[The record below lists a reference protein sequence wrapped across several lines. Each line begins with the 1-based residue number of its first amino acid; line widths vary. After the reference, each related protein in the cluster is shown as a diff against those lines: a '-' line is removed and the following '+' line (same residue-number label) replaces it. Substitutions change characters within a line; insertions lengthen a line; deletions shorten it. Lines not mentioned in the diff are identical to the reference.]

1 MKRIASTVF
10 FLGLILGCGPLM
22 AGGGH
27 YTSGVEGIKA
37 GTVPPPG
44 GSGFYGKLY
53 NCYYSAGEQRDN
65 RGKKAP
71 GNFDLDVLVQGY
83 RLIYS
88 SDIEILGGN
97 LLFDILIPLQYTDI
111 SRTGFGAFG
120 DSRGGLGDIFIEPV
134 FIGWH
139 GERWDALAAFGVYV
153 PTGRYDSTRPASPGK
168 GFWTYLFSLGG
179 TVYLDPEK
187 TWSLSA
193 LARYQIHTRQD
204 ETDITAGDHFSFE
217 WGLGKSIGKLDLGVA
232 GYCHWQ
238 LEDDKGPNRTIPD
251 LRERSFA
258 AGPEIAYT
266 FESVGLNVSLRSLWE
281 FESKNKTQGNMTV
294 LNLTYPF

>member
-1 MKRIASTVF
+1 MKRIVSTVF

-37 GTVPPPG
+37 ATVPPPG

-53 NCYYSAGEQRDN
+53 NCYYSAGDYRNNQ
-65 RGKKAP
+65 GKNT
-71 GNFDLDVLVQGY
+71 GGFDVDVLVQGY

-88 SDIEILGGN
+88 SNIEILGGN
-97 LLFDILIPLQYTDI
+97 LLFDILVPLQYTDI
-111 SRTGFGAFG
+111 SIGPLG

-139 GERWDALAAFGVYV
+139 GDRYDALAAFGVYV
-153 PTGRYDSTRPASPGK
+153 PTGSYSPNRPASPGK
-168 GFWTYLFSLGG
+168 GFWTYLFTLGG
-179 TVYLDPEK
+179 TVYFDQEK

-193 LARYQIHTRQD
+193 LARYQIHTKQD
-204 ETDITAGDHFSFE
+204 DTDITAGDHFSFE
-217 WGLGKSIGKLDLGVA
+217 WGLGKNINGLDLGVA

-238 LEDDKGPNRTIPD
+238 VEDDKGPNGTIPNQ
-251 LRERSFA
+251 RERSFA

-266 FESVGLNVSLRSLWE
+266 FESVGLSVNLRSLWE
-281 FESKNKTQGNMTV
+281 FESKNKSQGNMTV
-294 LNLTYPF
+294 LSLTYAF